1 VPVKLLVTALA
12 LLALLPA
19 AAQAAK
25 KPRYYV
31 SVGDSLSVGWQPQED
46 GTGAR
51 TNEGY
56 VDFLFRT
63 VRRDHARLRSKKL
76 GCPGETAR
84 TFLEG
89 GICVYRQGSQIQAAE
104 AFLKK
109 HRGRIA
115 LVTIDIGA
123 NDVAS
128 CGQGGSIDFSCYR
141 NGNASIDENVPKIV
155 SRLRRAA
162 GRRTEVAGMTYY
174 NPFLQQ
180 YLRGDDQGKQNA
192 SLSVSLVRELNGRLT
207 RYYMAGRF
215 SVADVGTAF
224 QTYVPFERTRNYP
237 PYGDI
242 PVAVAAICDF
252 TWMCAAE
259 PQGLDIHANRAG
271 YRLIARTFAR
281 AID

>member
-1 VPVKLLVTALA
+1 VKLLVTALA

-31 SVGDSLSVGWQPQED
+31 SVGDSLSVGWQPRED

-56 VDFLFRT
+56 VDFLFKT
-63 VRRDHARLRSKKL
+63 ERRHHPRLRAKKL

-89 GICVYRQGSQIQAAE
+89 GICQYPAGSQMQAAE
-104 AFLKK
+104 AFLKRR
-109 HRGRIA
+109 RGRIA

-128 CGQGGSIDFSCYR
+128 CGSGGRIDFTCYR
-141 NGNASIDENVPKIV
+141 NGNASIDQNVPTIV

-162 GRRTEVAGMTYY
+162 GRRTEIAGMTYY

-180 YLRGDDQGKQNA
+180 YLRGDDQGRQNA

-207 RYYMAGRF
+207 RYFMAGRF
-215 SVADVGTAF
+215 KVADVGTAF
-224 QTYVPFERTRNYP
+224 QTYVPFEQTRNYP
-237 PYGDI
+237 PYGEI
-242 PVAVAAICDF
+242 PVAVAAICDL
-252 TWMCAAE
+252 TWMCAPE
-259 PQGLDIHANRAG
+259 PQGLDIHANPAG
-271 YRLIARTFAR
+271 YRLIARTFGR